1 MSLHFIQLNKMDPAS
16 AIGLTGAIIGA
27 MDVISR
33 SISSLIDL
41 QSRYKSADLKVNL
54 LIRQLSTLKAALNQ
68 IAELID
74 ANLVAVPRHQ
84 QLVDDL
90 KTSVDCC
97 EAVIC
102 ALNDR
107 LCSLHRNEVNGL
119 DTLNKVRFVCDEKTM
134 DYYQNLLGN
143 QINALSLFLMALQW
157 SDTILF

>member
-1 MSLHFIQLNKMDPAS
+1 MDPAS
-16 AIGLTGAIIGA
+16 AIGLTGAIIGVV
-27 MDVISR
+27 DVISR
-33 SISSLIDL
+33 SISSLMDL

-54 LIRQLSTLKAALNQ
+54 LIGQLSTLKAALKQ

-74 ANLVAVPRHQ
+74 ANLVAVPRYQ

-97 EAVIC
+97 ETVIC

-107 LCSLHRNEVNGL
+107 LCSLHRNEVSGL
-119 DTLNKVRFVCDEKTM
+119 DTLNKVRFVCDEKTT

-143 QINALSLFLMALQW
+143 QINALNLFLTTLQW